1 MWQLWVCMTTCT
13 SLYLLLYSFFSVKM
27 TRKFAVWFPKHYRW
41 TPFREQIPVA
51 SFFFPLLFW
60 ERIEQSLTIFKEQV
74 QLIYNWRHFFHP
86 KYFNESSYSLQLLST
101 LILTLSNKNTNIL
114 LHRKIISPK
123 VKQKL
128 LVIISKSKLWL
139 HIP

>member
-1 MWQLWVCMTTCT
+1 MWQQWLCMTTCT

-27 TRKFAVWFPKHYRW
+27 TRKFAVWFPKHYWW
-41 TPFREQIPVA
+41 TPLREQIPVA

-86 KYFNESSYSLQLLST
+86 KYFTESSYSLQLLSS
-101 LILTLSNKNTNIL
+101 LILALSNKNTNIL
-114 LHRKIISPK
+114 LHGKIISPK

-128 LVIISKSKLWL
+128 LVIIYKSKLWL

>member
-1 MWQLWVCMTTCT
+1 MWQLWLCMTTCT

-27 TRKFAVWFPKHYRW
+27 TRKVAVWFPKHNWW
-41 TPFREQIPVA
+41 TPLREQIPVA
-51 SFFFPLLFW
+51 SLFFPLLFW